1 MIQNITL
8 NPYRQIKCV
17 PNTVHSILFFCLFV
31 CLFVLPTAFYMGSLK
46 VIIIPEHFQV
56 KLGNE
61 ESGR

>member
-17 PNTVHSILFFCLFV
+17 PNTVHSILFYFILF
-31 CLFVLPTAFYMGSLK
+31 FLPTAFYMGSLK

>member
-17 PNTVHSILFFCLFV
+17 PNTVHSILFFF
-31 CLFVLPTAFYMGSLK
+31 FLPTAFYMGSLK